1 MTKYPVYIISKG
13 RHDNPMTAKLFLED
27 LVPFKIVVEPQE
39 YELYCE
45 ALGKEN
51 VIKLPFANLGQG
63 SYPARNFCWEHS
75 IENGHERHW
84 VFDDNI
90 PKFRRLYKGKRIPA
104 NALKCIQ
111 ILEEFTDRYLN
122 IGIAGFNYVMF
133 VTDNTRKPFVKNVH
147 VYSSLLIKNDMPFR
161 WRMKYNE
168 DVDLCLQVLH
178 NGLCTILFNALMI
191 HKTSTTTKMKGGNQD
206 ELYLGNSH
214 DKKVLKARSLEEIWP
229 NYAETKM
236 RFNRPHHYVN
246 WKKHFKQNL
255 IRNPLINF
263 AELSKVNNHS
273 LKLKAVKDVKSDSM
287 KILLKEANN
296 NENTPRKDE

>member
-1 MTKYPVYIISKG
+1 MTKYPIYIVSKG
-13 RHDNPMTAKLFLED
+13 RYENPMTAKLFLRD

-45 ALGKEN
+45 AVGKEN

-75 IENGHERHW
+75 IENGYERHW

-90 PKFRRLYKGKRIPA
+90 LNFRRLYKGKRIPA
-104 NALKCIQ
+104 NALKSIKV
-111 ILEEFTDRYLN
+111 LEDFTDRFIN
-122 IGIAGFNYVMF
+122 VGVSGFNYTMF
-133 VTDNTRKPFVKNVH
+133 VTDDTRKPYVHNVH
-147 VYSSLLIKNDMPFR
+147 VYSAMLIKNDIPFR

-178 NGLCTILFNALMI
+178 NGMCTILMNAFMV

-206 ELYLGNSH
+206 ELYKDNAYE
-214 DKKVLKARSLEEIWP
+214 KKVLKARSLEEIWP
-229 NYAETKM
+229 QYVETKM
-236 RFNRPHHYVN
+236 KFNRPHHHVS
-246 WKKHFKQNL
+246 WKKHFKNKL

-263 AELSKVNNHS
+263 NELSKVNNYS
-273 LKLKAVKDVKSDSM
+273 MKLKAVKDVKSPAM
-287 KILLKEANN
+287 KKLLKEANN
-296 NENTPRKDE
+296 NETTPNE